1 MNGPLTSYGEIFA
14 EFRRPFG
21 CGFSGCGLLP
31 RIPLYANEPEKLEH
45 VPIHVLSWKLDDAPR
60 KLEPQPVHEHSH
72 WHEQLSLYESVH
84 VKRI

>member
-45 VPIHVLSWKLDDAPR
+45 VPIHVLSWKLDDAP
-60 KLEPQPVHEHSH
+60 
-72 WHEQLSLYESVH
+72 
-84 VKRI
+84 